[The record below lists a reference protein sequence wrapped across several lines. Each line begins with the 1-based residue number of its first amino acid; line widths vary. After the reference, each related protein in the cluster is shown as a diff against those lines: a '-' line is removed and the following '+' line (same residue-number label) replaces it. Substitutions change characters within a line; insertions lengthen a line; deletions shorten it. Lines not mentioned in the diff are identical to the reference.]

1 MIIDALTL
9 CDLIY
14 DLSFNCDIIR
24 TDSDSDWFRVYV
36 YDKLALE
43 MTIEDYFNTE
53 FNDEMLYELLN
64 TAMRAGQESIN
75 IEER

>member
-1 MIIDALTL
+1 MSLTL

-24 TDSDSDWFRVYV
+24 TVSDSDWFRVYV

-43 MTIEDYFNTE
+43 MNIEDYFNTE
-53 FNDEMLYELLN
+53 FDDEMLYELLN

>member
-1 MIIDALTL
+1 MPLTL

-43 MTIEDYFNTE
+43 MTMDDYFNTE
-53 FNDEMLYELLN
+53 FDEEMLYELLN

>member
-1 MIIDALTL
+1 MPLTL
-9 CDLIY
+9 CDLI
-14 DLSFNCDIIR
+14 DELIFNYDIIR

-43 MTIEDYFNTE
+43 MTIEDYFNKE
-53 FNDEMLYELLN
+53 FDYEMLYELLN

>member
-1 MIIDALTL
+1 MSLTL

-43 MTIEDYFNTE
+43 MTIEYYFKKEFDY
-53 FNDEMLYELLN
+53 EMLYELLN

>member
-1 MIIDALTL
+1 MSLTL

-53 FNDEMLYELLN
+53 FDDEMLYELLN
-64 TAMRAGQESIN
+64 TAMRAGQESIS

>member
-1 MIIDALTL
+1 MSLTL

-24 TDSDSDWFRVYV
+24 TDIDSDWFRVYV

-53 FNDEMLYELLN
+53 FDDEMLYELLN

>member
-1 MIIDALTL
+1 MPFTL

-43 MTIEDYFNTE
+43 MNIEDYFNTE
-53 FNDEMLYELLN
+53 FDDEMLYELLN

>member
-1 MIIDALTL
+1 MPLTL
-9 CDLIY
+9 CELIC

-24 TDSDSDWFRVYV
+24 TDSDSGWIRVYV

-43 MTIEDYFNTE
+43 MTIEDYFNKE
-53 FNDEMLYELLN
+53 FDYEMMYELLN
-64 TAMRAGQESIN
+64 TTMRAGQESIN

>member
-1 MIIDALTL
+1 MSLTL

-43 MTIEDYFNTE
+43 MTIEDYFN
-53 FNDEMLYELLN
+53 
-64 TAMRAGQESIN
+64 QESIN

>member
-1 MIIDALTL
+1 
-9 CDLIY
+9 
-14 DLSFNCDIIR
+14 
-24 TDSDSDWFRVYV
+24 
-36 YDKLALE
+36 

-53 FNDEMLYELLN
+53 FDDEMLYELLN

>member
-1 MIIDALTL
+1 MPLTL
-9 CDLIY
+9 CELIC

-53 FNDEMLYELLN
+53 FDAEMLYELLN

>member
-1 MIIDALTL
+1 MSLTL

-53 FNDEMLYELLN
+53 FDDEMLYELLN

>member
-1 MIIDALTL
+1 MPLTL
-9 CDLIY
+9 CNLIY

-43 MTIEDYFNTE
+43 MTVEDYFNTE
-53 FNDEMLYELLN
+53 FDDEMLYELLN

>member
-1 MIIDALTL
+1 MPFTL

-53 FNDEMLYELLN
+53 FDDEMLYELLN

-75 IEER
+75 TEER

>member
-1 MIIDALTL
+1 MSLTL

-43 MTIEDYFNTE
+43 MTIEDYFNKE
-53 FNDEMLYELLN
+53 FDDEMLYELLN

>member
-1 MIIDALTL
+1 MIIDAP
-9 CDLIY
+9 
-14 DLSFNCDIIR
+14 F
-24 TDSDSDWFRVYV
+24 SDSDWFRVYV

-53 FNDEMLYELLN
+53 FDDEMLYELLN
-64 TAMRAGQESIN
+64 TARRAGQESIN

>member
-1 MIIDALTL
+1 MPLTL

-53 FNDEMLYELLN
+53 FDDEMLYELLN